1 MAEWLLRVE
10 RPELLPL
17 LTHHNRWRFER
28 SDTSTEGKMNLT
40 DHAKDLL
47 EAEAAQ
53 KT

>member
-1 MAEWLLRVE
+1 MAEWILRVE

-40 DHAKDLL
+40 DHAKD
-47 EAEAAQ
+47 
-53 KT
+53 